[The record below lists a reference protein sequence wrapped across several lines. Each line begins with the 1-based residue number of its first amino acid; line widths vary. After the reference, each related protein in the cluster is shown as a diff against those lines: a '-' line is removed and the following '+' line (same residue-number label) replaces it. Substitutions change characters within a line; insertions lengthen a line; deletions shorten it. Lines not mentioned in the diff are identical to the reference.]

1 MTVWSRSVA
10 VPALKTTGKYL
21 ALNSQEFIDMTQNG
35 VAVRGNEIKSLM
47 NCNCGMYVPL
57 CDLFEVMEQI

>member
-10 VPALKTTGKYL
+10 MPALKTAGKYL

-35 VAVRGNEIKSLM
+35 VAVRGIEIKNLM
-47 NCNCGMYVPL
+47 NCNCSMYVPL
-57 CDLFEVMEQI
+57 CDHFEVMEQI